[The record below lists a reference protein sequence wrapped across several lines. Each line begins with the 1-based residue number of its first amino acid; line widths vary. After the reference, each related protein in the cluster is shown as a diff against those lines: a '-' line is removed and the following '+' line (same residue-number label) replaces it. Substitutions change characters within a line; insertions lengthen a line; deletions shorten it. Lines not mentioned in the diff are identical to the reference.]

1 MAALRLWSLKPVSTP
16 STLRTRQLSTSND
29 IEIHCPRYF
38 IVSRSPLMISG
49 GVITKTLLFR
59 EVIIP
64 NDARYSIGRDGL
76 NKTGIH
82 VKENKNNSNY
92 QTR

>member
-1 MAALRLWSLKPVSTP
+1 
-16 STLRTRQLSTSND
+16 
-29 IEIHCPRYF
+29 
-38 IVSRSPLMISG
+38 MISG